1 MRPPGSVCDV
11 PCGIGVQLH
20 ASRVPCQI
28 FIIPLGADHGAVVAT
43 EFQRRQ
49 VQPDARLL
57 AGPLEILPD
66 DGVGRHAAG
75 GTEHGAAG
83 LLRRLH
89 GPGHQRIADGKSEA
103 KRS

>member
-49 VQPDARLL
+49 VQPDGLHLPFTFGKTSGGGGEFFEGKTLCKVL
-57 AGPLEILPD
+57 ALF
-66 DGVGRHAAG
+66 
-75 GTEHGAAG
+75 GTVEKRKK
-83 LLRRLH
+83 RRW
-89 GPGHQRIADGKSEA
+89 
-103 KRS
+103 